1 MELLSCFLKTL
12 FLGLRLAFR
21 IRFVWP
27 WCLLVVYGNSMP
39 VYLQR
44 FVCVFGFAL
53 HPLWVNSLHISGP
66 LEKQTQAIIWPSL
79 GEWKLLSVWSVYLCP
94 CTHWTNTAT
103 FNQNLRTT
111 WYQGPLQSSH
121 QVWSESDEW
130 WRTDSDVHP
139 GFSDLWQINSFQHVK
154 RISCSVSHFFPSLIL
169 IFLFVSVV
177 PLPRLLALDHFSQ
190 FSLHFSRPH

>member
-1 MELLSCFLKTL
+1 MGTRCLSTFSVLFVFLVLHFIHSEWTPCT
-12 FLGLRLAFR
+12 FLAHLKNKLSQSFDRVKA
-21 IRFVWP
+21 
-27 WCLLVVYGNSMP
+27 
-39 VYLQR
+39 
-44 FVCVFGFAL
+44 
-53 HPLWVNSLHISGP
+53 SL
-66 LEKQTQAIIWPSL
+66 SL
-79 GEWKLLSVWSVYLCP
+79 ISVYLCP

-154 RISCSVSHFFPSLIL
+154 RISCSVSHFSPSLIL